1 MNANDHAIVARF
13 LRQRDEARE
22 TGDLLE
28 KAVERFL
35 HGSDQDSQERAL
47 ERLETALGAYRRDK

>member
-1 MNANDHAIVARF
+1 MNADITRMV
-13 LRQRDEARE
+13 RQLTEAQD

-35 HGSDQDSQERAL
+35 HGEDDDSQELAL
-47 ERLETALGAYRRDK
+47 ERLETALGAYKRNK